1 MENALG
7 GGIGGVMGLL
17 ITGVIG
23 LAIGAIAKLLMPGP
37 DPGGWFVTIVL
48 GLVGSSVG
56 GLVMSLLGLSGV
68 VPGLVGA
75 VLGAVLLLFI
85 YRLVKKG

>member
-1 MENALG
+1 MELKAHP
-7 GGIGGVMGLL
+7 
-17 ITGVIG
+17 
-23 LAIGAIAKLLMPGP
+23 LATQRVRRAWWMAAPML
-37 DPGGWFVTIVL
+37 IVL